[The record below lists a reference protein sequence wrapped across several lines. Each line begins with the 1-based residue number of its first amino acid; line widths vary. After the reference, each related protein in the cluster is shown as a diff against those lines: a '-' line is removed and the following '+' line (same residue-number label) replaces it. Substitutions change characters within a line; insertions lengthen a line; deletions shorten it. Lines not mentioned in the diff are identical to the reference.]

1 MGSCPGVG
9 LGIKILGISDFF
21 FLSFMESF
29 IFEQQVLLR
38 VYLSVASDLNA
49 LGGGGGGGGGG
60 GSYGSKLTS
69 FNYLLIFLKKKICY
83 RFICF

>member
-29 IFEQQVLLR
+29 IFEQQLLLR

-49 LGGGGGGGGGG
+49 LGGGGG
-60 GSYGSKLTS
+60 SYGSKLTS
-69 FNYLLIFLKKKICY
+69 FNYLLIFKKKKKICY
-83 RFICF
+83 GFICF